1 MQAATARPV
10 QVFTAARPGTAACR
24 RRGQLTAARAAAPS
38 QLDGELDP
46 PPSPPSR
53 RQTLASA
60 AARLAAA
67 AGVVAAPE
75 AQAVIKGYEP
85 MPQLEGKDY
94 GKPRMT

>member
-1 MQAATARPV
+1 MQAATARPAK
-10 QVFTAARPGTAACR
+10 VFTAARPGTATCR
-24 RRGQLTAARAAAPS
+24 RRGQRTAASAASPRS
-38 QLDGELDP
+38 QLDGELEP
-46 PPSPPSR
+46 PPPTR

-60 AARLAAA
+60 AALFTAATVA
-67 AGVVAAPE
+67 ATAPE